1 MLSLSMF
8 NKESLDPL
16 KDCSH
21 QHVFE
26 LLFVEIALTA
36 LRHSSH
42 LLSLQD
48 IGVICQHHQSTAVR
62 AIDDDDGSVAAREND
77 MDYDCET
84 TGWRLNFHGD
94 DDDDDDADADY

>member
-1 MLSLSMF
+1 MLSLFMF
-8 NKESLDPL
+8 NMESLDL
-16 KDCSH
+16 LRDCSH

-26 LLFVEIALTA
+26 MLFVEIALTA

-62 AIDDDDGSVAAREND
+62 AIDDDDGSVAVPEND
-77 MDYDCET
+77 MDYDCGT
-84 TGWRLNFHGD
+84 TGWRLNFHDD
-94 DDDDDDADADY
+94 DDDDDDADDEY